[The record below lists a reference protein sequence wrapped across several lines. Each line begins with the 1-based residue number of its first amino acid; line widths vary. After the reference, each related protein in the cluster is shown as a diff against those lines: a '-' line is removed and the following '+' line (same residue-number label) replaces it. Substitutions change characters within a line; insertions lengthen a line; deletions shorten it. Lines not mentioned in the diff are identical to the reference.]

1 MSVPCKAEPAW
12 GEPKVKEEA
21 VDELTLAHNIKIT
34 DVRSMAIK
42 NGEITEENISS
53 CALSSKSFAQSS
65 KVDIH
70 KGHRY
75 TCTICDKAFPTP
87 SVRNAH
93 MRTHTGEK
101 PYSCTLCI
109 KSFSRNS
116 SLKIHMRS
124 HTGEKP
130 YSCTLCIK
138 SFASK
143 SSWKLHILRHTGH
156 KPYSCTSCIKRFIT
170 KSAMQIHM
178 WKHTGD
184 KPYSCS
190 LCHTR
195 LLSSSSLKRHMR
207 IHVFRVSHFLSFL
220 IVGWKCSIMHR

>member
-75 TCTICDKAFPTP
+75 TCTICDKASPTP

-93 MRTHTGEK
+93 MRT
-101 PYSCTLCI
+101 
-109 KSFSRNS
+109 
-116 SLKIHMRS
+116 

-207 IHVFRVSHFLSFL
+207 IHVFRVSNFLSFL